1 MLVNTFDQNI
11 QYKLIYAPSN
21 KILVLEQAAHYQ
33 KPKLTFIVTSTVR
46 LEPIGT
52 HLNVKGR

>member
-1 MLVNTFDQNI
+1 
-11 QYKLIYAPSN
+11 
-21 KILVLEQAAHYQ
+21 LEQAAHYQ

>member
-11 QYKLIYAPSN
+11 QYKLIYGPSN
-21 KILVLEQAAHYQ
+21 KILVLEQAVHYQ
-33 KPKLTFIVTSTVR
+33 KPKLTFIVASTVR
-46 LEPIGT
+46 LEPICT